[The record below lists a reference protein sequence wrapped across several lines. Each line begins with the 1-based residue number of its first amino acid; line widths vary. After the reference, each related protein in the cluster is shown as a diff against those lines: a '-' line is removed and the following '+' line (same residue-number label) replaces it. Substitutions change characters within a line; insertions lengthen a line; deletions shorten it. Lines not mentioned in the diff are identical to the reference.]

1 MQDTNS
7 ERTIS
12 VLKIVTALVII
23 FLTCFTLVSRLTKN
37 AFPAVEEWATYGHK
51 SQIYS
56 FTYQLRRISTNDPRF
71 TFSGGSLAFF
81 PVGWIDWPLSLVC
94 SDPVVALR
102 LSISSFLFLAGLS
115 VFLVARHIG
124 CSLKNS
130 MFAAICWLSTVFS
143 ISSWTSMPRLLA
155 IPLFCFLFIGA
166 STGLKNA
173 RKAHFITIIVCILGI
188 AIPANPPALFAA
200 LLGLPLGFLYGGF
213 HHGET
218 SEVLITKLKK
228 HLLLYLYPLTIFGP
242 LLFIEWKKLRDNRP
256 EVQVEE
262 FSFSWKLL
270 LKNAMGRGF
279 WWEYGSE
286 GTTRYAPF
294 ADAFDGSIV
303 RVGMFSLVFAAFSF
317 TVVVIARQIF
327 SRIITKGKF
336 VQKQTFQ
343 LQQLSLLGIF
353 SVCFLLLSSAHSTIP
368 GFAAL
373 SKRFSPLQMFREPFA
388 KFNGIYLVLV
398 ILTFFASTEF
408 LHVFFVKRFINIRN
422 WIIESLFV
430 GSSMLMCTFLLSVV
444 TSSSFPYEK
453 DSRGV
458 IPLERVRE
466 IRRLSEII
474 DSKPNKS
481 KELCILFSGVEEYT
495 ISWEQANTERILMA
509 FTSKQSD
516 TWIIPGVVLQAPKN
530 QCRSENLVIEIDE
543 SGEIELKR

>member
-1 MQDTNS
+1 
-7 ERTIS
+7 
-12 VLKIVTALVII
+12 
-23 FLTCFTLVSRLTKN
+23 
-37 AFPAVEEWATYGHK
+37 
-51 SQIYS
+51 
-56 FTYQLRRISTNDPRF
+56 
-71 TFSGGSLAFF
+71 
-81 PVGWIDWPLSLVC
+81 
-94 SDPVVALR
+94 
-102 LSISSFLFLAGLS
+102 
-115 VFLVARHIG
+115 
-124 CSLKNS
+124 
-130 MFAAICWLSTVFS
+130 
-143 ISSWTSMPRLLA
+143 
-155 IPLFCFLFIGA
+155 LFIGA